1 MDLDIP
7 FNNVS
12 VLVEWLYIYNLQQC
26 CLPYDT
32 THHVNVLLALPGK
45 AIYKVAQKLSFVFS
59 SVPLHV
65 PEFILY

>member
-32 THHVNVLLALPGK
+32 THHHGMK
-45 AIYKVAQKLSFVFS
+45 IYIRTKLTSGCKYNANLVD
-59 SVPLHV
+59 
-65 PEFILY
+65 